1 MDIGST
7 LVALSQEHHGVFL
20 AARSGLSR
28 AELLTAQR
36 RGWIAPVLPGV
47 MRTTASP
54 ETAVQRGAAALLWAG
69 PGAQLAGR
77 SAAERWAISGIDAPT
92 PEIWS
97 RTDKRHTAV
106 LVRRSAVDRWF
117 QRRCRSGLWVATP
130 EWTLRDLAGEID
142 DEALEVVFEEFRLR
156 RLVTVESIA
165 SHLDHWPVRTAAGR
179 ATLRGLADE
188 LAGVRPTESPLEVR
202 VARLLRRHRV
212 ERPDRQVQVG
222 DRRIDFAWPWR
233 RVALECF
240 GERWHHDPAVW
251 RRDLARLS
259 ELGATTGYTIL
270 VATAADLA
278 APSEL
283 VERIHRAFA
292 TRAA

>member
-1 MDIGST
+1 MDIGRT
-7 LVALSQEHHGVFL
+7 LVALSQDHHGVFL
-20 AARSGLSR
+20 ATKSGLSR
-28 AELLTAQR
+28 GELRTARR

-54 ETAVQRGAAALLWAG
+54 EMSAQRGAAALLWAG

-97 RTDKRHTAV
+97 RTDKRHVAV
-106 LVRRSAVDRWF
+106 LVRRSVVDRGF

-130 EWTLRDLAGEID
+130 EWTLRDLAGAID
-142 DEALEVVFEEFRLR
+142 DEALEVAFEEFRLR
-156 RLVTVESIA
+156 RLVTVESVA
-165 SHLDHWPVRTAAGR
+165 SHLDRWPVRTEAGC
-179 ATLRGLADE
+179 ATLRALATE
-188 LAGVRPTESPLEVR
+188 LVGTCPTESPLEVR

-212 ERPDRQVQVG
+212 ERPERQVRVG

-240 GERWHHDPAVW
+240 GERWRHDPAVW

-259 ELGATTGYTIL
+259 ELGAATGYTIL

-278 APSEL
+278 APDRL
-283 VERIHRAFA
+283 VERIHQAFA